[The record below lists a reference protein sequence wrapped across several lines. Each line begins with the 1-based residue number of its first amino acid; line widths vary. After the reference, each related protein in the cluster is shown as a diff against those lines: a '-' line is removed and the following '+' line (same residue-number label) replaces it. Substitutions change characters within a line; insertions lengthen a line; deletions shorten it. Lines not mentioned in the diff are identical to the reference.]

1 MINVFGAIPAL
12 LATCILAGPAL
23 AQDVRFIQLPTN
35 ASPRDLLFNPIS
47 NKLYTANTPQPGAPS
62 SESVTIVNGATDT
75 VIRTIEMG
83 AGPRDFCLNT
93 QSNRVYVANYFIDSV
108 TVLDGVTNALVATV
122 PVGDG
127 PTALGHNPLG
137 NTVYVSNVG
146 APGPNTPAV
155 CSVSVIGGTT
165 NTVVKTLTAGDEPTA
180 FCHSPADRRMYWV
193 NEWSHSLAVVD
204 AETDT
209 QVAVLP
215 LGTGQVQPVDMA
227 YNSLNGKV
235 YTANRLTYAI
245 GVLDTLPACVADLDG
260 SGSVDGADLSLLIS
274 DWGGPLGDLDGD
286 GQTGG
291 PDLAL
296 MIASWGP
303 C

>member
-1 MINVFGAIPAL
+1 
-12 LATCILAGPAL
+12 
-23 AQDVRFIQLPTN
+23 
-35 ASPRDLLFNPIS
+35 
-47 NKLYTANTPQPGAPS
+47 
-62 SESVTIVNGATDT
+62 
-75 VIRTIEMG
+75 VI
-83 AGPRDFCLNT
+83 
-93 QSNRVYVANYFIDSV
+93 
-108 TVLDGVTNALVATV
+108 DGVTKALVATV

-137 NTVYVSNVG
+137 NKVYVSNVG

-227 YNSLNGKV
+227 LNSLNGKV

-245 GVLDTLPACVADLDG
+245 GVVDPAPACDEDFDDN
-260 SGSVDGADLSLLIS
+260 GSVDGVDLGTLLGA
-274 DWGGPLGDLDGD
+274 WGTPARDLTGD
-286 GQTGG
+286 GVTDGV
-291 PDLAL
+291 DLGMLLGA
-296 MIASWGP
+296 WGP